1 MKVYLTNRNQITIPR
16 ALIKEL
22 GYKGGDIFDLSYDKE
37 TQTFQ
42 IKFVKDTNDSVEEKF
57 NPVNNLIKNQFKR
70 KIVSNLEE
78 GSKFSRQVYS
88 DCKLVIRTRKSYL
101 KSFCEE
107 CQGQLSKEYGIDK
120 YPCPY
125 LNKNSIEEAP
135 ISEIEIKEEKA
146 VDNADSISSNI
157 LKDITSNVEKLN
169 KKLDQDIKKLNNNSI
184 NIHTADTT
192 IEQISYDGY
201 KACTKCKEYF
211 DRGFLLDDKF
221 YCKKCAKEDFI
232 EFYNTYKKGRN

>member
-22 GYKGGDIFDLSYDKE
+22 GYKAGDIFDLSYDKE

-42 IKFVKDTNDSVEEKF
+42 IKFVKDTNDAVEEKF

-107 CQGQLSKEYGIDK
+107 CKGQLSKEYGVDK

-125 LNKNSIEEAP
+125 LNKNSIEDAS
-135 ISEIEIKEEKA
+135 IVQKEEKA
-146 VDNADSISSNI
+146 IDKVDSTSSNI

-192 IEQISYDGY
+192 IEQICYDSY

-211 DRGFLLDDKF
+211 DKGFLLDDKF
-221 YCKKCAKEDFI
+221 YCKKCAKENFI

>member
-22 GYKGGDIFDLSYDKE
+22 GYKAGDIFDLSYDKE

-42 IKFVKDTNDSVEEKF
+42 IKFVKDTNDAVEEKF

-107 CQGQLSKEYGIDK
+107 CKGQLSKEYGVDK

-125 LNKNSIEEAP
+125 LNKNSIEDAS
-135 ISEIEIKEEKA
+135 IVQKEEKA
-146 VDNADSISSNI
+146 IDKVDSTSSNI

-192 IEQISYDGY
+192 IEQICYDGY

-211 DRGFLLDDKF
+211 DKGFLLDDKF